1 MTFLTL
7 TFAQRP
13 MAIEIGIGIGEA
25 LGALALLLVAV
36 AALLVAVGALV
47 LFFKLARLIDRL
59 EGRLRGDHETED
71 KDAGESGSKG

>member
-13 MAIEIGIGIGEA
+13 MAIGIGIGEA

-59 EGRLRGDHETED
+59 EGRLRGDHETDD

>member
-1 MTFLTL
+1 MTFLILTLTL

-13 MAIEIGIGIGEA
+13 MTIGIGEA

-47 LFFKLARLIDRL
+47 LFFKLARLVDRL
-59 EGRLRGDHETED
+59 EGRLRGDHETDD
-71 KDAGESGSKG
+71 KDAGESGSKE